1 MLSSSF
7 IYLLILPVC
16 VQGADLLTRSSIV
29 VTADTSPVDVL
40 DTAQSAKGLFAP
52 RSRLKRDPEHIK
64 PTHLPCHVP
73 LHRRQL
79 ETQIDIYIARE
90 SPYFLPSPQSPGPF
104 TNVAGNFPGD
114 PDFKDCDGSN
124 PHCAAP
130 WGLMIVVSTNVHILS
145 AGLYNWFQEYTQPYV
160 DSQDCQQRVVFV
172 KASGNI
178 WVYNLCD
185 SSKNC
190 QKGQRDFTVN
200 CPTSWA
206 ANTDIYADIPYQL
219 TYVLTNEAKFFSEIS
234 EKYGI
239 QKDWIEFGDH
249 RSRIANCCH
258 YAGAD
263 VNKCDKK
270 KSIWWH
276 GWPLLKDINI
286 PNPKDVFSDS
296 CDKVSGRG
304 DLVNA
309 LALPS
314 LMMSEAVESMRSVVK
329 VAKKA
334 LEEERKSVIAN
345 FLTAILMLIPI
356 AGEAAAEVGARTM
369 RAIIGIAGELANVGV
384 TIYAGG

>member
-1 MLSSSF
+1 MR
-7 IYLLILPVC
+7 
-16 VQGADLLTRSSIV
+16 GAQ
-29 VTADTSPVDVL
+29 A
-40 DTAQSAKGLFAP
+40 
-52 RSRLKRDPEHIK
+52 SRNFRCIK
-64 PTHLPCHVP
+64 SKYMYC
-73 LHRRQL
+73 
-79 ETQIDIYIARE
+79 Y
-90 SPYFLPSPQSPGPF
+90 
-104 TNVAGNFPGD
+104 
-114 PDFKDCDGSN
+114 KDCS
-124 PHCAAP
+124 
-130 WGLMIVVSTNVHILS
+130 S
-145 AGLYNWFQEYTQPYV
+145 AWACIN
-160 DSQDCQQRVVFV
+160 R
-172 KASGNI
+172 
-178 WVYNLCD
+178 CD

-296 CDKVSGRG
+296 CDK
-304 DLVNA
+304 
-309 LALPS
+309 
-314 LMMSEAVESMRSVVK
+314 
-329 VAKKA
+329 
-334 LEEERKSVIAN
+334 
-345 FLTAILMLIPI
+345 
-356 AGEAAAEVGARTM
+356 
-369 RAIIGIAGELANVGV
+369 
-384 TIYAGG
+384 